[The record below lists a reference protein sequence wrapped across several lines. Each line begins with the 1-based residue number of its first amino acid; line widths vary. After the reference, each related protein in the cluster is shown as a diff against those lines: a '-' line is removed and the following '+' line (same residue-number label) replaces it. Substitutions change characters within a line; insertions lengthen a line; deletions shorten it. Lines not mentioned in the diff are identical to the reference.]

1 MQLISQNPTD
11 EDFIQDPYKFYK
23 NFVSTDGLYY
33 WNEYNMPAVFDPA
46 GQELLFKD
54 KRFGREK
61 LKNQSNNHEKHLK
74 AFYHVESNSM
84 LELEPPKHTRLRGLV
99 LRAFTTR
106 KINTIQPEIAALS
119 YKLLDDLKS
128 NNVDILKGFATQLP
142 VIVIARL
149 LLTNVK
155 DSKKLSAKKREEI
168 FSMVEENNIEYS
180 FNESSNTFID
190 QFGIKNANEKVLTD
204 SISDIYTGNEIV
216 YVDHFKIN
224 DFKSISVV
232 RGEDNCRAIALA
244 SIIAKVLRDNLM
256 VKFSEKYPEYSFE
269 KNKGYGTKDHREAIS
284 KYGLSNIH
292 RKSFSLKPI

>member
-1 MQLISQNPTD
+1 MI
-11 EDFIQDPYKFYK
+11 EDK
-23 NFVSTDGLYY
+23 VWS
-33 WNEYNMPAVFDPA
+33 EDPA
-46 GQELLFKD
+46 KYIIGADEV
-54 KRFGREK
+54 GRG
-61 LKNQSNNHEKHLK
+61 SF
-74 AFYHVESNSM
+74 AGPICAAAV
-84 LELEPPKHTRLRGLV
+84 
-99 LRAFTTR
+99 
-106 KINTIQPEIAALS
+106 KINYSHLA
-119 YKLLDDLKS
+119 
-128 NNVDILKGFATQLP
+128 
-142 VIVIARL
+142 

-168 FSMVEENNIEYS
+168 FLMVKENNIEYS

-204 SISDIYTGNEIV
+204 SISDIYTSKEIV

-256 VKFSEKYPEYSFE
+256 IKFSEKYPEYSFE

>member
-1 MQLISQNPTD
+1 MIEDKVWSEDPNKYIIGAD
-11 EDFIQDPYKFYK
+11 EVGRGSFAGPICAA
-23 NFVSTDGLYY
+23 
-33 WNEYNMPAVFDPA
+33 AV
-46 GQELLFKD
+46 
-54 KRFGREK
+54 
-61 LKNQSNNHEKHLK
+61 
-74 AFYHVESNSM
+74 
-84 LELEPPKHTRLRGLV
+84 
-99 LRAFTTR
+99 
-106 KINTIQPEIAALS
+106 KINFSHLE
-119 YKLLDDLKS
+119 
-128 NNVDILKGFATQLP
+128 
-142 VIVIARL
+142 

-155 DSKKLSAKKREEI
+155 DSKKLSPKKREEI

-224 DFKSISVV
+224 DFNSISVV

-244 SIIAKVLRDNLM
+244 SIVAKVIRDNLM
-256 VKFSEKYPEYSFE
+256 IKFSKKYPEYSFE

-284 KYGLSNIH
+284 RYGLSNIH

>member
-1 MQLISQNPTD
+1 MIEDKVWLENPAKYIIGAD
-11 EDFIQDPYKFYK
+11 EVGRGSFAGPICAA
-23 NFVSTDGLYY
+23 
-33 WNEYNMPAVFDPA
+33 AV
-46 GQELLFKD
+46 
-54 KRFGREK
+54 
-61 LKNQSNNHEKHLK
+61 
-74 AFYHVESNSM
+74 
-84 LELEPPKHTRLRGLV
+84 
-99 LRAFTTR
+99 
-106 KINTIQPEIAALS
+106 KINYSHLA
-119 YKLLDDLKS
+119 
-128 NNVDILKGFATQLP
+128 
-142 VIVIARL
+142 

-256 VKFSEKYPEYSFE
+256 IKFSVKYPEYSFE

>member
-1 MQLISQNPTD
+1 MI
-11 EDFIQDPYKFYK
+11 EDK
-23 NFVSTDGLYY
+23 VWS
-33 WNEYNMPAVFDPA
+33 EDPA
-46 GQELLFKD
+46 KYIIGADEV
-54 KRFGREK
+54 GRG
-61 LKNQSNNHEKHLK
+61 SF
-74 AFYHVESNSM
+74 AGPICAAAV
-84 LELEPPKHTRLRGLV
+84 
-99 LRAFTTR
+99 
-106 KINTIQPEIAALS
+106 KINYSHLA
-119 YKLLDDLKS
+119 
-128 NNVDILKGFATQLP
+128 
-142 VIVIARL
+142 

-204 SISDIYTGNEIV
+204 SISDIYTGNEVV

>member
-1 MQLISQNPTD
+1 MI
-11 EDFIQDPYKFYK
+11 EDK
-23 NFVSTDGLYY
+23 VWS
-33 WNEYNMPAVFDPA
+33 EDPA
-46 GQELLFKD
+46 KYIIGADEV
-54 KRFGREK
+54 GRG
-61 LKNQSNNHEKHLK
+61 SF
-74 AFYHVESNSM
+74 AGPICAAAV
-84 LELEPPKHTRLRGLV
+84 
-99 LRAFTTR
+99 
-106 KINTIQPEIAALS
+106 KINCSHLA
-119 YKLLDDLKS
+119 
-128 NNVDILKGFATQLP
+128 
-142 VIVIARL
+142 

-256 VKFSEKYPEYSFE
+256 IKFSEKYPEYSFE

>member
-1 MQLISQNPTD
+1 MI
-11 EDFIQDPYKFYK
+11 EDK
-23 NFVSTDGLYY
+23 VWS
-33 WNEYNMPAVFDPA
+33 EDPA
-46 GQELLFKD
+46 KYIIGADEV
-54 KRFGREK
+54 GRG
-61 LKNQSNNHEKHLK
+61 SF
-74 AFYHVESNSM
+74 AGPICAAAV
-84 LELEPPKHTRLRGLV
+84 
-99 LRAFTTR
+99 
-106 KINTIQPEIAALS
+106 KINYSHLE
-119 YKLLDDLKS
+119 
-128 NNVDILKGFATQLP
+128 
-142 VIVIARL
+142 

-168 FSMVEENNIEYS
+168 FLMVKENNIEYS
-180 FNESSNTFID
+180 FNESSNRFID

-256 VKFSEKYPEYSFE
+256 IKFSEKYPEYSFE

-284 KYGLSNIH
+284 KYGLSDIH

>member
-1 MQLISQNPTD
+1 MI
-11 EDFIQDPYKFYK
+11 EDK
-23 NFVSTDGLYY
+23 VWS
-33 WNEYNMPAVFDPA
+33 EDPA
-46 GQELLFKD
+46 KYIIGADEV
-54 KRFGREK
+54 GRG
-61 LKNQSNNHEKHLK
+61 SF
-74 AFYHVESNSM
+74 AGPICAAAV
-84 LELEPPKHTRLRGLV
+84 
-99 LRAFTTR
+99 
-106 KINTIQPEIAALS
+106 KINYSHLA
-119 YKLLDDLKS
+119 
-128 NNVDILKGFATQLP
+128 
-142 VIVIARL
+142 

-155 DSKKLSAKKREEI
+155 DSKKLSAKKREEV

-256 VKFSEKYPEYSFE
+256 IKFSEKYPEYSFE

>member
-1 MQLISQNPTD
+1 MI
-11 EDFIQDPYKFYK
+11 EDK
-23 NFVSTDGLYY
+23 VWS
-33 WNEYNMPAVFDPA
+33 EDPA
-46 GQELLFKD
+46 KYIIGADEV
-54 KRFGREK
+54 GRG
-61 LKNQSNNHEKHLK
+61 SF
-74 AFYHVESNSM
+74 AGPICAAAV
-84 LELEPPKHTRLRGLV
+84 
-99 LRAFTTR
+99 
-106 KINTIQPEIAALS
+106 KINYSHLAL
-119 YKLLDDLKS
+119 L
-128 NNVDILKGFATQLP
+128 N
-142 VIVIARL
+142 
-149 LLTNVK
+149 NVK

-224 DFKSISVV
+224 DFNSISVV

-256 VKFSEKYPEYSFE
+256 IKFSEKYPEYSFE

>member
-1 MQLISQNPTD
+1 MI
-11 EDFIQDPYKFYK
+11 EDK
-23 NFVSTDGLYY
+23 VWS
-33 WNEYNMPAVFDPA
+33 EDPA
-46 GQELLFKD
+46 KYIIGADEV
-54 KRFGREK
+54 GRG
-61 LKNQSNNHEKHLK
+61 SF
-74 AFYHVESNSM
+74 AGPICAAAV
-84 LELEPPKHTRLRGLV
+84 
-99 LRAFTTR
+99 
-106 KINTIQPEIAALS
+106 KINYSHLA
-119 YKLLDDLKS
+119 
-128 NNVDILKGFATQLP
+128 
-142 VIVIARL
+142 

-168 FSMVEENNIEYS
+168 FTMVEENNIEYS

-256 VKFSEKYPEYSFE
+256 IKFSEKYPEYSFE

>member
-1 MQLISQNPTD
+1 MI
-11 EDFIQDPYKFYK
+11 EDK
-23 NFVSTDGLYY
+23 VWS
-33 WNEYNMPAVFDPA
+33 EDPA
-46 GQELLFKD
+46 KYIIGADEV
-54 KRFGREK
+54 GRG
-61 LKNQSNNHEKHLK
+61 SF
-74 AFYHVESNSM
+74 AGPICAAAV
-84 LELEPPKHTRLRGLV
+84 
-99 LRAFTTR
+99 
-106 KINTIQPEIAALS
+106 KINYSHLA
-119 YKLLDDLKS
+119 
-128 NNVDILKGFATQLP
+128 
-142 VIVIARL
+142 

-168 FSMVEENNIEYS
+168 FSMVEENNIKYS

>member
-1 MQLISQNPTD
+1 MI
-11 EDFIQDPYKFYK
+11 EDK
-23 NFVSTDGLYY
+23 VWS
-33 WNEYNMPAVFDPA
+33 EDPA
-46 GQELLFKD
+46 KYIIGADEV
-54 KRFGREK
+54 GRG
-61 LKNQSNNHEKHLK
+61 SF
-74 AFYHVESNSM
+74 AGPICAAAV
-84 LELEPPKHTRLRGLV
+84 
-99 LRAFTTR
+99 
-106 KINTIQPEIAALS
+106 KINYSHL
-119 YKLLDDLKS
+119 
-128 NNVDILKGFATQLP
+128 G
-142 VIVIARL
+142 

-256 VKFSEKYPEYSFE
+256 VIFSEKYPEYSFE

>member
-1 MQLISQNPTD
+1 MIEDKVWSEDPNKYIIGAD
-11 EDFIQDPYKFYK
+11 EVGRGSFAGPICAA
-23 NFVSTDGLYY
+23 
-33 WNEYNMPAVFDPA
+33 AV
-46 GQELLFKD
+46 
-54 KRFGREK
+54 
-61 LKNQSNNHEKHLK
+61 
-74 AFYHVESNSM
+74 
-84 LELEPPKHTRLRGLV
+84 
-99 LRAFTTR
+99 
-106 KINTIQPEIAALS
+106 KINYSHLA
-119 YKLLDDLKS
+119 
-128 NNVDILKGFATQLP
+128 
-142 VIVIARL
+142 

-256 VKFSEKYPEYSFE
+256 IKYSEKYPEYSFE

>member
-1 MQLISQNPTD
+1 MI
-11 EDFIQDPYKFYK
+11 EDK
-23 NFVSTDGLYY
+23 VWS
-33 WNEYNMPAVFDPA
+33 EDPA
-46 GQELLFKD
+46 KYIIGADEV
-54 KRFGREK
+54 GRG
-61 LKNQSNNHEKHLK
+61 SF
-74 AFYHVESNSM
+74 AGPICAAAV
-84 LELEPPKHTRLRGLV
+84 
-99 LRAFTTR
+99 
-106 KINTIQPEIAALS
+106 KINYSHLA
-119 YKLLDDLKS
+119 
-128 NNVDILKGFATQLP
+128 
-142 VIVIARL
+142 

-244 SIIAKVLRDNLM
+244 SITAKVLRDNLM
-256 VKFSEKYPEYSFE
+256 IKFSEKYPEYSFE

>member
-1 MQLISQNPTD
+1 MI
-11 EDFIQDPYKFYK
+11 EDK
-23 NFVSTDGLYY
+23 VWS
-33 WNEYNMPAVFDPA
+33 EDPA
-46 GQELLFKD
+46 KYIIGADEV
-54 KRFGREK
+54 GRG
-61 LKNQSNNHEKHLK
+61 SF
-74 AFYHVESNSM
+74 AGPICAVA
-84 LELEPPKHTRLRGLV
+84 V
-99 LRAFTTR
+99 
-106 KINTIQPEIAALS
+106 KINYSHLA
-119 YKLLDDLKS
+119 
-128 NNVDILKGFATQLP
+128 
-142 VIVIARL
+142 

-256 VKFSEKYPEYSFE
+256 IKFSEKYPEYSFE

>member
-1 MQLISQNPTD
+1 MI
-11 EDFIQDPYKFYK
+11 EDK
-23 NFVSTDGLYY
+23 VWS
-33 WNEYNMPAVFDPA
+33 EDPA
-46 GQELLFKD
+46 KYIIGADEV
-54 KRFGREK
+54 GRG
-61 LKNQSNNHEKHLK
+61 SF
-74 AFYHVESNSM
+74 AGPICAAAV
-84 LELEPPKHTRLRGLV
+84 
-99 LRAFTTR
+99 
-106 KINTIQPEIAALS
+106 KINYSHLA
-119 YKLLDDLKS
+119 
-128 NNVDILKGFATQLP
+128 
-142 VIVIARL
+142 

-168 FSMVEENNIEYS
+168 FLMVEENNIEYS

>member
-1 MQLISQNPTD
+1 MIEDKVWSEDPNQYIIGAD
-11 EDFIQDPYKFYK
+11 EVGRGSFAGPICAA
-23 NFVSTDGLYY
+23 
-33 WNEYNMPAVFDPA
+33 AV
-46 GQELLFKD
+46 
-54 KRFGREK
+54 
-61 LKNQSNNHEKHLK
+61 
-74 AFYHVESNSM
+74 
-84 LELEPPKHTRLRGLV
+84 
-99 LRAFTTR
+99 
-106 KINTIQPEIAALS
+106 KINYSHL
-119 YKLLDDLKS
+119 
-128 NNVDILKGFATQLP
+128 V
-142 VIVIARL
+142 

-256 VKFSEKYPEYSFE
+256 IKFSEKYPEYSFE
-269 KNKGYGTKDHREAIS
+269 KNKGYGTKEHREAIS

>member
-1 MQLISQNPTD
+1 MI
-11 EDFIQDPYKFYK
+11 EDK
-23 NFVSTDGLYY
+23 VWS
-33 WNEYNMPAVFDPA
+33 EDPA
-46 GQELLFKD
+46 KYIIGADEV
-54 KRFGREK
+54 GRG
-61 LKNQSNNHEKHLK
+61 SF
-74 AFYHVESNSM
+74 AGPICAAAV
-84 LELEPPKHTRLRGLV
+84 
-99 LRAFTTR
+99 
-106 KINTIQPEIAALS
+106 KINYSHLA
-119 YKLLDDLKS
+119 
-128 NNVDILKGFATQLP
+128 
-142 VIVIARL
+142 

-168 FSMVEENNIEYS
+168 FSMVKENNIEYS
-180 FNESSNTFID
+180 FNESSNRFID

-256 VKFSEKYPEYSFE
+256 IKFSEKYPEYSFE

>member
-1 MQLISQNPTD
+1 MI
-11 EDFIQDPYKFYK
+11 EDK
-23 NFVSTDGLYY
+23 VWS
-33 WNEYNMPAVFDPA
+33 EDPA
-46 GQELLFKD
+46 KYIIGADEV
-54 KRFGREK
+54 GRG
-61 LKNQSNNHEKHLK
+61 SF
-74 AFYHVESNSM
+74 AGPICAAAV
-84 LELEPPKHTRLRGLV
+84 
-99 LRAFTTR
+99 
-106 KINTIQPEIAALS
+106 KINYSHLA
-119 YKLLDDLKS
+119 
-128 NNVDILKGFATQLP
+128 
-142 VIVIARL
+142 

-244 SIIAKVLRDNLM
+244 SIIAKVLRDDLM
-256 VKFSEKYPEYSFE
+256 IKFSEKYPEYSFE

>member
-1 MQLISQNPTD
+1 MIEDKVWSEDPNKYIIGAD
-11 EDFIQDPYKFYK
+11 EVGRGSFAGPICAA
-23 NFVSTDGLYY
+23 
-33 WNEYNMPAVFDPA
+33 AV
-46 GQELLFKD
+46 
-54 KRFGREK
+54 
-61 LKNQSNNHEKHLK
+61 
-74 AFYHVESNSM
+74 
-84 LELEPPKHTRLRGLV
+84 
-99 LRAFTTR
+99 
-106 KINTIQPEIAALS
+106 KINYSHLE
-119 YKLLDDLKS
+119 
-128 NNVDILKGFATQLP
+128 
-142 VIVIARL
+142 

-155 DSKKLSAKKREEI
+155 DSKKLSPKKREEI

-224 DFKSISVV
+224 DFNSISVV

-244 SIIAKVLRDNLM
+244 SIVAKVIRDNLM
-256 VKFSEKYPEYSFE
+256 IKFSKKYPEYSLE

-284 KYGLSNIH
+284 RYGLSNIH

>member
-1 MQLISQNPTD
+1 MIEDKVWSEDPNQYIIGAD
-11 EDFIQDPYKFYK
+11 EVGRGSFAGPICAA
-23 NFVSTDGLYY
+23 
-33 WNEYNMPAVFDPA
+33 AV
-46 GQELLFKD
+46 
-54 KRFGREK
+54 
-61 LKNQSNNHEKHLK
+61 
-74 AFYHVESNSM
+74 
-84 LELEPPKHTRLRGLV
+84 
-99 LRAFTTR
+99 
-106 KINTIQPEIAALS
+106 KINFSHLA
-119 YKLLDDLKS
+119 
-128 NNVDILKGFATQLP
+128 
-142 VIVIARL
+142 

-180 FNESSNTFID
+180 FNESSNNFID

-244 SIIAKVLRDNLM
+244 SIVAKVLRDNLM
-256 VKFSEKYPEYSFE
+256 IKFSENYPEYSFE

>member
-1 MQLISQNPTD
+1 MI
-11 EDFIQDPYKFYK
+11 EDK
-23 NFVSTDGLYY
+23 VWS
-33 WNEYNMPAVFDPA
+33 EDPA
-46 GQELLFKD
+46 KYIIGADEV
-54 KRFGREK
+54 GRG
-61 LKNQSNNHEKHLK
+61 SF
-74 AFYHVESNSM
+74 AGPICAAAV
-84 LELEPPKHTRLRGLV
+84 
-99 LRAFTTR
+99 
-106 KINTIQPEIAALS
+106 KINYSHLA
-119 YKLLDDLKS
+119 
-128 NNVDILKGFATQLP
+128 
-142 VIVIARL
+142 

-204 SISDIYTGNEIV
+204 SISNIYTSKEIV

-256 VKFSEKYPEYSFE
+256 IKFSEKYPEYSFE

>member
-1 MQLISQNPTD
+1 MI
-11 EDFIQDPYKFYK
+11 EDK
-23 NFVSTDGLYY
+23 VWS
-33 WNEYNMPAVFDPA
+33 EDPA
-46 GQELLFKD
+46 KYIIGADEV
-54 KRFGREK
+54 GRG
-61 LKNQSNNHEKHLK
+61 SF
-74 AFYHVESNSM
+74 AGPICAAAV
-84 LELEPPKHTRLRGLV
+84 
-99 LRAFTTR
+99 
-106 KINTIQPEIAALS
+106 KINYSHLA
-119 YKLLDDLKS
+119 
-128 NNVDILKGFATQLP
+128 
-142 VIVIARL
+142 

-180 FNESSNTFID
+180 FNEASNTFID

-204 SISDIYTGNEIV
+204 SISEIYKGSEIV

-256 VKFSEKYPEYSFE
+256 IKFSEKYPEYSFE
-269 KNKGYGTKDHREAIS
+269 KNKGYGTKNHREAIS

>member
-1 MQLISQNPTD
+1 MI
-11 EDFIQDPYKFYK
+11 EDK
-23 NFVSTDGLYY
+23 VWS
-33 WNEYNMPAVFDPA
+33 EDPA
-46 GQELLFKD
+46 KYIIGADEV
-54 KRFGREK
+54 GRG
-61 LKNQSNNHEKHLK
+61 SF
-74 AFYHVESNSM
+74 AGPICAAAV
-84 LELEPPKHTRLRGLV
+84 
-99 LRAFTTR
+99 
-106 KINTIQPEIAALS
+106 KINYSHLA
-119 YKLLDDLKS
+119 
-128 NNVDILKGFATQLP
+128 
-142 VIVIARL
+142 

-256 VKFSEKYPEYSFE
+256 IKFSEKYPEYSFE
-269 KNKGYGTKDHREAIS
+269 KNKGYGTKEHRLAIK
-284 KYGLSNIH
+284 KYGLSDIH
-292 RKSFSLKPI
+292 RKSFNLTPK